1 MRGWHGHG
9 SRLALC
15 IAVLAASGAARAAET
30 FVPKLLVGDPS
41 AYLQLY
47 GQIDPGLLIAD
58 DGLATLGYAPVDN
71 GNSSTRL
78 GLRFYMGVYGG
89 TFVGANLEAAY
100 DPYSTNFVNQLNR
113 GNPDWDRLLLR
124 KAEGYLN
131 SKQYGVLW
139 LGQGSTASDGTAEV
153 DLSGTE
159 VIGYASI
166 GELAGGQLFAFSHAG
181 GLSDT
186 DVGDVF
192 NDLDGNG
199 RKLRARYDTPS
210 FAGFTLSGSYGTE
223 VVPEPTGVDVWDVAL
238 RYAGEFAGFRIASA
252 VAYSNTG
259 SANRYDGSISILSVP
274 TGISVTAAGGYD
286 QRLGR
291 ADGRYLYGKLGYQR
305 QFFDS
310 GVTAF
315 SLDVYSGHDIKTA
328 GSESFSWGAQLVQN
342 FDYYQMQAY
351 LGFRS
356 YEYDDRAADYD
367 RILAALTGFRLKF

>member
-1 MRGWHGHG
+1 MRGWHGQC
-9 SRLALC
+9 SSLALS

-30 FVPKLLVGDPS
+30 FIPKLLVGDPNT
-41 AYLQLY
+41 YLQLY

-58 DGLATLGYAPVDN
+58 DGQETLGYAPVDN

-89 TFVGANLEAAY
+89 AFVGANVEAAY
-100 DPYSTNFVNQLNR
+100 DPYSTNFVNRLNR
-113 GNPDWDRLLLR
+113 GDPDWDRYLLR
-124 KAEGYLN
+124 KAEGYFN
-131 SKQYGVLW
+131 SKQTGVLW
-139 LGQGSTASDGTAEV
+139 LGQGSTASDGTAEI

-166 GELAGGQLFAFSHAG
+166 GELAGGQLFAFTHAG
-181 GLSDT
+181 GLSDI

-192 NDLDGNG
+192 NDFDGDG
-199 RKLRARYDTPS
+199 RKLRARYDTPA

-252 VAYSNTG
+252 IAYSDTG

-274 TGISVTAAGGYD
+274 TGISVTAASGYD
-286 QRLGR
+286 QRSGG
-291 ADGRYLYGKLGYQR
+291 ADGRYFYGKLGYQR

-315 SLDVYSGHDIKTA
+315 SLDIYSGHDIKTA
-328 GSESFSWGAQLVQN
+328 GSESFSWGGSA
-342 FDYYQMQAY
+342 
-351 LGFRS
+351 GS
-356 YEYDDRAADYD
+356 E
-367 RILAALTGFRLKF
+367 FRLLPDAGVSRLPVLRI